1 MLHLH
6 FSWYENNDISPELSE
21 IKLRPSSMHTLRMF
35 TALLAGILRERNN

>member
-21 IKLRPSSMHTLRMF
+21 IKLIPSSMHTLRMF
-35 TALLAGILRERNN
+35 TALQEGILRKKNN